1 MPETEPKRPR
11 RLNARLR
18 QRAFLKA
25 YSICGRISEAA
36 RIAQIDRQDH
46 KRWYKADPVYRMAFD
61 DHQEETAQLLEDEA
75 IRRAYEGVK
84 RPVLYQGRA
93 VKIGGSRKVLYE
105 TQYSDTLLIALL
117 KRFRPALYREN
128 TVVEHTGSIE
138 LVERMQQARKRL
150 IEMKKN
156 DQANNAGT
164 AG

>member
-1 MPETEPKRPR
+1 MSETEPKPKRQSKPY
-11 RLNARLR
+11 LR

-25 YSICGRISEAA
+25 YSISGRVTEAA
-36 RIAQIDRQDH
+36 KIAQVNRHDH
-46 KRWYKADPVYRMAFD
+46 KRWYKTDSAYRIAFD
-61 DHQEETAQLLEDEA
+61 DCQEETGQLLEDEA

-105 TQYSDTLLIALL
+105 TQYSDTLLLALL

-128 TVVEHTGSIE
+128 TTVEHTGSIE

-156 DQANNAGT
+156 DNAGA